1 MLSFEYKCVILVFN
15 NLKGII
21 GMDWIEVH
29 PLPNERWEC
38 QESDCYNCD
47 YAGKRWMLS
56 TEDALRIR
64 RKGLLKAIARLQKQ
78 LKEIDDIL
86 YPCSK
91 QE

>member
-1 MLSFEYKCVILVFN
+1 MN
-15 NLKGII
+15 
-21 GMDWIEVH
+21 WIEVH
-29 PLPNERWEC
+29 PLPNECREC